1 MSSTEIVM
9 GSETNIEEQ
18 PKPKTRKTR
27 MVLGIVIFIVGL
39 LVLAGGISVFVYNL
53 DTDSEGYAYSNVY
66 HVNTSAYA
74 FTLYMNQYKPSTWSF
89 LGVENVA
96 QMKFIVKAT
105 NSTKE
110 LFTGVATTS
119 ACEPYRQSFE
129 CEIPTYWYWIAEL
142 YYAEIYI
149 NTSVFEGVGAPLAL
163 PQEQTFWRASAHS
176 TSNAEMTYLPLHE
189 PHLWFIMNLDGSKN
203 ITADIQIAFKSPI
216 LTSLPFILL
225 PLGIVL
231 AGVGVYLLR
240 RKK

>member
-1 MSSTEIVM
+1 MSSTEITM

-27 MVLGIVIFIVGL
+27 MILGIVIFIVGL

-74 FTLYMNQYKPSTWSF
+74 FTSYMNEFKVSAWGF
-89 LGVENVA
+89 LGVENIA

-110 LFTGVATTS
+110 LFTGYATTAES
-119 ACEPYRQSFE
+119 ESYRKSFE
-129 CEIPTYWYWIAEL
+129 CEIPTYWRWFAES
-142 YYAEIYI
+142 YYAEILI
-149 NTSVFEGVGAPLAL
+149 NTTVFEGIGAPSSL
-163 PQEQTFWRASAHS
+163 PQAQTFWRASAHS
-176 TSNAEMTYLPLHE
+176 TSTAEMTYLPLHE
-189 PHLWFIMNLDGSKN
+189 RYIWFIMNLDGSKN
-203 ITADIQIAFKSPI
+203 VTADIQIAFKSPI

-225 PLGIVL
+225 PLGIVFVG
-231 AGVGVYLLR
+231 AGVYLLR